1 MANHTKNRNMA
12 GSRAKEIP
20 KVFMGPDHRAKI
32 ANSNILNRLIAF
44 VDGPQNEGDETVTM
58 NQTQVHAALGL
69 LKKVMPDLSAV
80 DAAVE
85 HSGSSD
91 LAELMEWVDQQN
103 NRLGPDYRPPEPVNG
118 ATPDGK

>member
-1 MANHTKNRNMA
+1 MA

-58 NQTQVHAALGL
+58 NQ
-69 LKKVMPDLSAV
+69 
-80 DAAVE
+80 
-85 HSGSSD
+85 
-91 LAELMEWVDQQN
+91 
-103 NRLGPDYRPPEPVNG
+103 R
-118 ATPDGK
+118 